1 MSSTTPKQAMVTPS
15 SFLSSKVGFGKYSNE
30 TISQI
35 LKNRPSYCAAL
46 ISHGWIHSFDMS
58 SKTQEVKLAHKI
70 TLRNTILHHYPQFL
84 KLVPTPFQ
92 DACRLV
98 LADAT
103 CDSTEQEDTT
113 ESDEETES
121 DYQPASSTEEETE
134 TEVSEG
140 DEDVKM
146 KSNKPSNKA
155 RVIKTGYKR
164 PTNVVKNDDV
174 YTDEEET
181 DTFDEEDTE
190 NEDDTKQVQFD
201 EEEHIIQP
209 KSAQN
214 ENDEWC
220 QIDGIVDHQY
230 HPDES
235 TWCYFVKWT
244 GYDATE
250 NQWVT
255 EADVSPDML
264 AVYWKSLYLHV
275 IGQYQALYKDFQELT
290 GCYKSTRSQL
300 MNLKDTINNLN
311 QVLNQAEAQNQL
323 FSHSIENLHK
333 SMITYSLQNSQLREQ
348 NTYLLSH
355 VQSLE
360 EQLKESKASQAFG
373 QDEQARNVSVSP
385 VKELEQQ
392 LTSELRRSKRLKRKT
407 VHYGEYEY

>member
-1 MSSTTPKQAMVTPS
+1 M
-15 SFLSSKVGFGKYSNE
+15 
-30 TISQI
+30 
-35 LKNRPSYCAAL
+35 
-46 ISHGWIHSFDMS
+46 
-58 SKTQEVKLAHKI
+58 
-70 TLRNTILHHYPQFL
+70 
-84 KLVPTPFQ
+84 
-92 DACRLV
+92 
-98 LADAT
+98 
-103 CDSTEQEDTT
+103 
-113 ESDEETES
+113 
-121 DYQPASSTEEETE
+121 
-134 TEVSEG
+134 
-140 DEDVKM
+140 
-146 KSNKPSNKA
+146 
-155 RVIKTGYKR
+155 
-164 PTNVVKNDDV
+164 

-244 GYDATE
+244 GYDASE